1 MYEIFIVIILLYIYA
16 HIPIYPRPL
25 RRALPRAPRRGRPV
39 TRAQGYTA
47 NLPENLI
54 SSELRFCLRTQNL
67 TTAVIIWDKLQPFVK
82 QLKHLVCISET
93 LENHQIQQYF
103 ERIKSSMLKQLQME
117 HIDQLIAKRE
127 KNYNSGSHTVNALAD
142 KTCISEFDDNFIN
155 QAVNIFNV
163 ENSEELAI
171 KLSETTQSLK
181 STEEKSSFV
190 ESMSSLIKGMTNMMN
205 SDAEFDAPRPR
216 LSNEQIELEA
226 RYLLE
231 ENDYEVNPHSGLP
244 TLC

>member
-1 MYEIFIVIILLYIYA
+1 MQSIKGFKYLYKRKSTFYF
-16 HIPIYPRPL
+16 RFK
-25 RRALPRAPRRGRPV
+25 
-39 TRAQGYTA
+39 
-47 NLPENLI
+47 LPEHTT

-67 TTAVIIWDKLQPFVK
+67 TKAVIIWDQLQPFVK